1 MINVSDFN
9 LTDYLFNVSK
19 NFNCLADENG
29 NIMVANQAFCDNVN
43 LSRPEATSK
52 NFLDFVHNDDRQATF
67 SWINKTLALNLRS
80 DLEIRYLT
88 NSGDFTWMSWSAI
101 KLPDQDKVYFSGRDI
116 APLKAREEKL
126 NAFLNDYQRIFDS
139 SLDVICSI
147 DKNGNYVR
155 VNKAVY
161 NTWGYTP
168 EELLGAN
175 YLSFTHP
182 DDKEITEIATQKIL
196 SGQALHNFENRFIHK
211 DGHIIYMTWSAV
223 WSETDQIIFS
233 VSRDT
238 TELRKEREVAQMHE
252 RRLRSLVQ
260 SGSDI
265 IAIVSPEGD
274 YTYMSPSVTHT
285 LGITPEECIGKTPYD
300 FLHTDDTYIIDQA
313 FKDIQI
319 YPKIYIPVHR
329 FKDAQG
335 KWRWLQTVVTNCM
348 NDPAINGYICNAT
361 DITVVKEKEMRI
373 TNQNERLKEIARINS
388 HELRKPVA
396 SILGLMQLMNEEMVK
411 DEMNST
417 VLGHLKT
424 LTVELDEIIKR
435 VIINTYDDRDRYL
448 K

>member
-29 NIMVANQAFCDNVN
+29 NIIVSNLAFCEGVN
-43 LSRPEATSK
+43 ITKNSSISK
-52 NFLDFVHNDDRQATF
+52 NFLDFVHPDDRQSAF
-67 SWINKTLALNLRS
+67 SWINKILAFSLTT
-80 DLEIRYLT
+80 DLEIRYLSKS
-88 NSGDFTWMSWSAI
+88 NSFVWMAWSAV
-101 KLPDQDKVYFSGRDI
+101 KLPDQDRIYLSGRDI
-116 APLKAREEKL
+116 TVIKEREKEL
-126 NAFLNDYQRIFDS
+126 NVFLSDYQRIFDS

-147 DKNGNYVR
+147 DKNGNYMR
-155 VNKAVY
+155 VNKAVST
-161 NTWGYTP
+161 TWGYTP
-168 EELLGAN
+168 AELIGTN
-175 YLSFTHP
+175 YIDYTHP
-182 DDKEITEIATQKIL
+182 DDKDITDAATQKIL
-196 SGQALHNFENRFIHK
+196 RGEALHNFENRFIHK
-211 DGHIIYMTWSAV
+211 DGRTIYMTWSAV

-238 TELRKEREVAQMHE
+238 TELRREREAVQMHQ
-252 RRLRSLVQ
+252 RRLQSLVQ
-260 SGSDI
+260 SGSDL
-265 IAIVSPEGD
+265 IAIISADGD
-274 YTYMSPSVTHT
+274 YTYVSPSVTHT

-300 FLHTDDTYIIDQA
+300 FLHHDDKHIIDQA
-313 FKDIQI
+313 FKDILV
-319 YPKIYIPVHR
+319 YPKIHIPVHR

-348 NDPAINGYICNAT
+348 DDPAIKGHICNAM
-361 DITVVKEKEMRI
+361 DITLLKEKELRI
-373 TNQNERLKEIARINS
+373 TSQNEKLKEIARINS

-411 DEMNST
+411 DELNAT